1 MTLWQLTLKIQ
12 LPIRSSVNNSIK
24 SINCGNSIKNRTNKV
39 LGKLRNFLN
48 RETHNGHQPQRVP
61 PVKARNRENSAD
73 YINIV
78 VRFYIC
84 LGEL

>member
-24 SINCGNSIKNRTNKV
+24 SINC
-39 LGKLRNFLN
+39 GKLRNFLN